1 MIHYITHIKDVLGN
15 NYLGINIQEEVVS
28 PFLKEL
34 KEILGEENY
43 EEFTN
48 YQQKRDSGK
57 WHMTVIN
64 VIDYNRLSKQM
75 GIDKFVSSLDSVFKY
90 EIDDLKMLGI
100 GTAERNGNRAYFVV
114 CISEKLDALR
124 KRYGLSEHDFH
135 ITLGFRHK
143 DIFGVPKNEII
154 KKEGKFL
161 KLLRQEFNKED
172 SWGFVKRIENFNL
185 NPKSELIPIS
195 ISDTQMKFKC
205 DGYYIHIGW
214 LDDDQK
220 FWIMAKYPVE
230 EELPRMPETEISK
243 IINK

>member
-15 NYLGINIQEEVVS
+15 NYLGINIQKEVVD
-28 PFLKEL
+28 PFLVDL
-34 KEILGEENY
+34 KEILGEDNY
-43 EEFTN
+43 EKFTD

-57 WHMTVIN
+57 WHITVIN
-64 VIDYNRLSKQM
+64 TMDYNRLSKKM

-100 GTAERNGNRAYFVV
+100 GTAERNGNRAYFIV
-114 CISEKLDALR
+114 CRSEKLDALR

-135 ITLGFRHK
+135 VTLGFFSK
-143 DIFGVPKNEII
+143 DVFGVPKNEII
-154 KKEGKFL
+154 KKEDKFL

-172 SWGFVKRIENFNL
+172 SWGFVKRISNFDL

-195 ISDTQMKFKC
+195 ISNTSMKFKC
-205 DGYYIHIGW
+205 DGYYLDIGW

-220 FWIMAKYPVE
+220 FWIMSKYPVE
-230 EELPRMPETEISK
+230 EELPRLPETEISK

>member
-15 NYLGINIQEEVVS
+15 NYLGINIQKEVVD
-28 PFLKEL
+28 PFLVEL
-34 KEILGEENY
+34 KEILGEDNY
-43 EEFTN
+43 EQFID

-64 VIDYNRLSKQM
+64 VMDYNKLSKQM

-100 GTAERNGNRAYFVV
+100 GTAEKNGNRAYFIV
-114 CISEKLDALR
+114 CRSEKLDALR

-135 ITLGFRHK
+135 VTLGFFSK
-143 DIFGVPKNEII
+143 DVFGVPKNEII
-154 KKEGKFL
+154 KKEDKFL

-172 SWGFVKRIENFNL
+172 SWGFVKRIGNFDL

-195 ISDTQMKFKC
+195 ISNTSMKFKC
-205 DGYYIHIGW
+205 DGYYLDIGW

-220 FWIMAKYPVE
+220 FWIMSKYLVE
-230 EELPRMPETEISK
+230 EELPRLPETEISK